1 MSDSYDE
8 GRQWIGE
15 AVTPASSAA
24 REWLEKELA
33 DPKSMIAC
41 KWLSRVAEEDGVLD
55 YLVMLLSRYASA
67 ERQRVA
73 ELEKS
78 MKLWDMVRAQE
89 KQVATD
95 LITEVANQTC
105 GCYAIDDPTW
115 HSSRCVTGKAQA
127 WLRNQSTETKGEKQ

>member
-24 REWLEKELA
+24 REWFESDDPRAIAFRKNHQLWSTAEINKAYEAA
-33 DPKSMIAC
+33 D
-41 KWLSRVAEEDGVLD
+41 
-55 YLVMLLSRYASA
+55 YYASA